1 VIGHDWG
8 AYIAGRFALWHP
20 DRLLALGMCVVLL
33 FYHSL
38 SVLLNVIFIMIR
50 LSVPFTPPTKE
61 YLSLQDLVKKVPNL
75 AYQLY
80 FANPKLTEEIEANVR
95 RGLCVQAI
103 LHVLIYW
110 FTARTIPKGGLCD

>member
-1 VIGHDWG
+1 
-8 AYIAGRFALWHP
+8 
-20 DRLLALGMCVVLL
+20 
-33 FYHSL
+33 
-38 SVLLNVIFIMIR
+38 MIR

-80 FANPKLTEEIEANVR
+80 FANPKLMEEIEANVG
-95 RGLCVQAI
+95 RGLCIQA
-103 LHVLIYW
+103 VLYMLICW